1 MATIPK
7 ELRYA
12 TTHEWVRVEGDKAY
26 IGITD
31 FAQSELGDLV
41 YAETEP
47 VGTVV
52 LAGDAVG
59 SVESV
64 KMASDVF
71 TPVSG
76 TIVEIDTDLE
86 DEPERINSEPYDTW
100 IVAVRMS
107 NVSELDDMLDADAYQ
122 TFCED
127 A

>member
-86 DEPERINSEPYDTW
+86 DEPERINSEPYDTGSLPFEC
-100 IVAVRMS
+100 RM
-107 NVSELDDMLDADAYQ
+107 
-122 TFCED
+122 
-127 A
+127 